1 MQLKVAGGRLGIGYG
16 QPMYLESLLRPDTG
30 VSMRYLDSLT
40 DFFKSPRWMT
50 NWLLATVCSLIP
62 IIGPI
67 VLHGWLIGGF
77 WGRSSS
83 DPATFPDFDF
93 QNFSKYL
100 TRGLWPFLVSLVF
113 GMALF
118 VVILILEV
126 VVFAAIAVA
135 AGGSHH
141 GGNQVPVILS
151 VFVVIVAFIIY
162 LLLVIA
168 VNLALK
174 PFLLRAELTQNFGMA
189 FDFRFA
195 WNFLKL
201 TWIECIVSTLF
212 IVAMSFGLVTAGMLA
227 LCIGAYFVTGP
238 VYFMMVHL
246 NQQIYRIYLERGGEA
261 VAISPTLRDE
271 PPLLPV

>member
-1 MQLKVAGGRLGIGYG
+1 
-16 QPMYLESLLRPDTG
+16 
-30 VSMRYLDSLT
+30 MRYIDSLT
-40 DFFKSPRWMT
+40 DFFKRPRWTT
-50 NWLLATVCSLIP
+50 NLLLGTVCSLIP
-62 IIGPI
+62 VVGPI
-67 VLHGWLIGGF
+67 VLHRWLIGGF
-77 WGRSSS
+77 GGRSSH
-83 DPATFPDFDF
+83 DPATFPDCDF
-93 QNFSKYL
+93 NHFTKYL

-113 GMALF
+113 GMVLV
-118 VVILILEV
+118 VVILALEA

-135 AGGSHH
+135 AGGSHR
-141 GGNQVPVILS
+141 GGNEVPVILS
-151 VFVVIVAFIIY
+151 VVAVIVALVLY

-195 WNFLKL
+195 WSFLKL
-201 TWIECIVSTLF
+201 TWVECIVSTLF
-212 IVAMSFGLVTAGMLA
+212 IVAMSFGLVAAGMLA

-261 VAISPTLRDE
+261 VPISPTLRDE
-271 PPLLPV
+271 PPSLPV